1 MNNILD
7 DVTKVSENI
16 SPLSVV
22 GLLLITIVGA
32 VLLITLCNGGLI
44 AEKNYGT
51 SCSTVKNKEA
61 ELRTIT

>member
-7 DVTKVSENI
+7 DVTKISENI

-44 AEKNYGT
+44 A
-51 SCSTVKNKEA
+51 VKQLWDK
-61 ELRTIT
+61 LFHSKK